1 MLYISLFNKKI
12 LLNYKITY
20 NKRVINIKL
29 LNNTTLKQIIGGV
42 KPFNNS
48 NCRCILS
55 DSEKF
60 YLQEN
65 GYFVQTISHNTTQ
78 ITVPT
83 GIANIEGTSIIKDS
97 SGKIISISE
106 ICCILKQMS

>member
-1 MLYISLFNKKI
+1 M
-12 LLNYKITY
+12 
-20 NKRVINIKL
+20 INIKL

-55 DSEKF
+55 AAENS

-65 GYFVQTISHNTTQ
+65 GYFVQTISRDTPQATF
-78 ITVPT
+78 PT
-83 GIANIEGTSIIKDS
+83 GIPNILGTSIIKDS
-97 SGKIISISE
+97 SGKIISINE
-106 ICCILKQMS
+106 IYRILKQMS